1 MKNILFFCAL
11 FVTCISFSQELMS
24 EFEFTQ
30 YLQEEV
36 SKSNKKLRVLIF
48 DELILGSKYN
58 NASFLHNLK
67 DDYPNYTSNPESLE
81 QIVEELTFR
90 VDSIYAPNLEYRI
103 DSTKIAPLL
112 KPKKFLNTIMTSD
125 EGELVYDTFNDELVI
140 VYVEDQDSGY
150 LGYRFFSTN
159 ELNRIGYEKRNLYDL
174 SLRNLKAMLD
184 DFSEYILD
192 QEKYRFYRSVGHDGG
207 GKYLS
212 SLLLLPDFLEK
223 EKKRLRQ
230 NLVVGLPKSNQLI
243 IIAKKN
249 RAGIGE
255 IRRYAAS
262 SYFLKEDELLT
273 KKLYLWD
280 GTKLKRF

>member
-1 MKNILFFCAL
+1 
-11 FVTCISFSQELMS
+11 MS

-30 YLQEEV
+30 YLREEV
-36 SKSNKKLRVLIF
+36 SKSNKKLRILIF
-48 DELILGSKYN
+48 DELILGSKFN

-90 VDSIYAPNLEYRI
+90 VDSIHAPNLNYKI
-103 DSTKIAPLL
+103 DSTKIVPLL
-112 KPKKFLNTIMTSD
+112 KPKNFLNTLVTSD
-125 EGELVYDTFNDELVI
+125 EGELVYDTFNDELII

-150 LGYRFFSTN
+150 LGYRFFSAN
-159 ELNRIGYEKRNLYDL
+159 ELKRIGYETGNLYDL
-174 SLRNLKAMLD
+174 SLRNLKAMLE

-212 SLLLLPDFLEK
+212 SLLLFPDFLER

-230 NLVVGLPKSNQLI
+230 NFVVGLPKSNQLI
-243 IIAKKN
+243 IVAKKN

-262 SYFLKEDELLT
+262 NYFLKEDELLT

-280 GTKLKRF
+280 GNKFKRF